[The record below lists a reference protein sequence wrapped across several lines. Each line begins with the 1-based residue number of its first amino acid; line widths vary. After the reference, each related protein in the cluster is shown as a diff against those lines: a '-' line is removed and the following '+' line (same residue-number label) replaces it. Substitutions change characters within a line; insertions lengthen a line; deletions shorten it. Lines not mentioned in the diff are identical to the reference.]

1 MRRQAWLAA
10 LAALPVMMA
19 GCGGGAPGPAD
30 PAIDGDAVEVGPLL
44 VRTASTAGFVAQN
57 LPGYRGECA
66 FVALHG
72 ARIRY
77 LAARAMLD
85 RFVFAS
91 ARDRYYDIWVCNLD
105 GSGSV
110 QLTDNVASDTA
121 PAWSL
126 DGSMIA
132 FQRRWTG
139 QDTELITMHADGS
152 SITAITN
159 NAIEDEAPAFSPSG
173 GMLAWAREVGGT
185 NYEIYAGYC
194 DGTGAL
200 NLSAHA
206 AADRRPHWR
215 PNVADPEIV
224 FDTSRHGATEIYRM
238 DSDGSA
244 QTRVTNKAVDDT
256 TPAWHPGGNQLAWQR
271 ASTSGWEIITAD
283 RVGGS
288 QVNRSNAPGDD
299 EAPCFSSDGRYLAF
313 SSRRHGNSELYLQE
327 TDEPF
332 TAYRVT
338 VVAGNDIDPCL
349 GSPAMQIER
358 VLIGED
364 GADWGGF
371 DPIWGSAYAGICAF
385 DDDGYRNF
393 VRIGIRVGALP
404 SLEFSSMGD
413 TGFELTGVVVE
424 ADEIVNLREDAGRGR
439 PPTVWDLDPLN
450 AGALAMYFSTHTG
463 KLVSVL
469 ALRDVVY
476 SAADGAGAA
485 LRQRAEGGRLV
496 VEGDFAAV
504 FDAHGRDLA
513 PGGATSACLGGDPW
527 GVQAR

>member
-1 MRRQAWLAA
+1 MRTQAWLAV
-10 LAALPVMMA
+10 LAALAVMIA

-30 PAIDGDAVEVGPLL
+30 PATGADAVEVGPML
-44 VRTASTAGFVAQN
+44 VRTASTAGLVAQN

-72 ARIRY
+72 AKIRY
-77 LAARAMLD
+77 LAARALLD

-91 ARDRYYDIWVCNLD
+91 ARDGYYDIWLCDLD

-110 QLTDNVASDTA
+110 QLTDNIASDTA
-121 PAWSL
+121 PAWSP

-152 SITAITN
+152 SITAITS

-173 GMLAWAREVGGT
+173 GMLAWAREVSGV
-185 NYEIYAGYC
+185 NWEIYAGYS
-194 DGTGAL
+194 DGSGAL
-200 NLSAHA
+200 NLTGNA

-224 FDTSRHGATEIYRM
+224 FDTTRHGAAEIYRM

-244 QTRVTNKAVDDT
+244 QTRLTNNAIDDT
-256 TPAWHPGGNQLAWQR
+256 TPAWRPDGYQLAWQR
-271 ASTSGWEIITAD
+271 ASPTDWEIITGD
-283 RVGGS
+283 RVGGN

-299 EAPCFSSDGRYLAF
+299 ETPCFSSDSRYLAF
-313 SSRRHGNSELYLQE
+313 SSRRHGNGELYLQE
-327 TDEPF
+327 TAEPF
-332 TAYRVT
+332 TAYRIT
-338 VVAGNDIDPCL
+338 VVSGNDIDPDL
-349 GSPAMQIER
+349 GSPTMQVER
-358 VLIGED
+358 VLIGAD
-364 GADWGGF
+364 GSDWGGF
-371 DPIWGSAYAGICAF
+371 DPIWNNAYAGICAF
-385 DDDGYRNF
+385 DDGGYRNF
-393 VRIGIRVGALP
+393 VRIGIRVADLP
-404 SLEFSSMGD
+404 SLQISSMGD

-424 ADEIVNLREDAGRGR
+424 ATEVVNLREDAGRGVA
-439 PPTVWDLDPLN
+439 PTVWDLDPLN
-450 AGALAMYFSTHTG
+450 AGAIALYFSTHTG

-476 SAADGAGAA
+476 SSADGAGPA
-485 LRQRAEGGRLV
+485 LSQHAEGGRLV

-504 FDAHGRDLA
+504 FDAAGRNLA
-513 PGGATSACLGGDPW
+513 PGGATRVCLGGDPW